1 MTGARSRL
9 RRDSLADLAPTP
21 VGRGARFLY
30 VAPELRPCEVVI
42 MPGECYR
49 LRRADGFWS
58 QGFPSPHAL
67 EWHVKN
73 GTALD
78 FTRPQSSRTSAA
90 LHSAEVPP
98 NAERAR
104 APKPLTVARAD
115 VETPARVIIAAAR
128 RLDAT
133 IDADA
138 IAAYREFFEVFDIAI
153 GDLARAVES

>member
-1 MTGARSRL
+1 
-9 RRDSLADLAPTP
+9 
-21 VGRGARFLY
+21 
-30 VAPELRPCEVVI
+30 

-73 GTALD
+73 GTVLD
-78 FTRPQSSRTSAA
+78 FTRPQTST
-90 LHSAEVPP
+90 LTPRRVVVPP

-104 APKPLTVARAD
+104 DPKPHTVTRSD

-133 IDADA
+133 IDADPLR
-138 IAAYREFFEVFDIAI
+138 AYREFFEVFDIAI

>member
-1 MTGARSRL
+1 
-9 RRDSLADLAPTP
+9 
-21 VGRGARFLY
+21 
-30 VAPELRPCEVVI
+30 

-49 LRRADGFWS
+49 LRRSDGLWS
-58 QGFPSPHAL
+58 QGFPSPYAL

-90 LHSAEVPP
+90 LHSSDAPP

-104 APKPLTVARAD
+104 APKPHTVTRAD
-115 VETPARVIIAAAR
+115 VEAPARVIIAAAR

-133 IDADA
+133 IDADPLR
-138 IAAYREFFEVFDIAI
+138 AYREFFEVFDIALA
-153 GDLARAVES
+153 DLARAVE